1 MSYNVVDQSTGA
13 LKQAAGSTLTAIYA
27 DAPLGAIAAFGGDT
41 APTGWLIC
49 DGSAV
54 SRITYADLFAVI
66 GTKYGS
72 GDESTTFNLPDGET
86 GAALYPAEDV
96 GSGIVGSKYIIKA
109 IATALP
115 SDIQTQIDGCAK
127 LAENNNLTGVTSF
140 IGKDII
146 NKNTSIDSDAT
157 PAQMIIGNSVL
168 YFRDVNDKT
177 LAAIYNHQ
185 KTDGSIDLNIVTD
198 QTNTHQGKVL
208 INGNDI
214 IEKLYPTPIIVP
226 VSGTYGNIIKQV
238 LNAIDISK
246 ITKDSVIVAFGI
258 MFHYVGNFVNY
269 HQFSAQIASPGE
281 GKLLSITMAGTTS
294 DGVYYHITSGTNGT
308 AFVDATTVSLSAQ
321 NVTVY
326 Y

>member
-1 MSYNVVDQSTGA
+1 MSFNEVNQSSGE
-13 LKQAAGSTLTAIYA
+13 LGQIAGSQVTTIYA
-27 DAPLGAIAAFGGDT
+27 DAPLGAIVNYGGDT

-54 SRITYADLFAVI
+54 SRTTYADLYDVI
-66 GTKYGS
+66 GTKYGP
-72 GDESTTFNLPDGET
+72 GDGSTTFNLPDGE
-86 GAALYPAEDV
+86 AAAAIYPTQDV
-96 GSGIVGSKYIIKA
+96 GNGIAGSIYLIKA
-109 IATALP
+109 VLTALP

-127 LAENNNLTGVTSF
+127 LNANNVFKGYQTGDGAGVVYRIT
-140 IGKDII
+140 
-146 NKNTSIDSDAT
+146 NIDLNDT
-157 PAQMIIGNSVL
+157 PAQTVWGNAGIEL
-168 YFRDVNDKT
+168 KDVNDT
-177 LAAIYNHQ
+177 VIGYMTTNQ
-185 KTDGSIDLNIVTD
+185 KTN
-198 QTNTHQGKVL
+198 GKVDVL
-208 INGNDI
+208 IAANDKVLLNGIDVN
-214 IEKLYPTPIIVP
+214 EKLYPTPIIVP

-281 GKLLSITMAGTTS
+281 AKLLSITMAGTTS
-294 DGVYYHITSGTNGT
+294 DGVYYHITSGANGT

-321 NVTVY
+321 NVAVY

>member
-72 GDESTTFNLPDGET
+72 GDGSTTFNLPDGEA
-86 GAALYPAEDV
+86 GAELYPAADV
-96 GSGIVGSKYIIKA
+96 GSGIAGSVYIIKA
-109 IATALP
+109 VLTALP

-127 LAENNNLTGVTSF
+127 LNANNVFKGYQTGDGAGVVYRIT
-140 IGKDII
+140 
-146 NKNTSIDSDAT
+146 NIDLNDT
-157 PAQMIIGNSVL
+157 PAQTVWGNAGIEL
-168 YFRDVNDKT
+168 KDVNDT
-177 LAAIYNHQ
+177 VIGYMTTNQ
-185 KTDGSIDLNIVTD
+185 KTN
-198 QTNTHQGKVL
+198 GKVDVL
-208 INGNDI
+208 IAANDKVLLNGIDVN
-214 IEKLYPTPIIVP
+214 EKLYPTPIIVP

-281 GKLLSITMAGTTS
+281 AKLLSITMAGTTS
-294 DGVYYHITSGTNGT
+294 DGVYYHITSTANGT

-321 NVTVY
+321 NVAVY